1 MASNIVLHVFP
12 NTNATTNIWELANSR
27 NLLVAIPNIKS
38 HIIIIIMATNVFTIR
53 CSVLT
58 AVFVSFKVKASA
70 LLSLK
75 AFTWMKQVPIT
86 VSNNN
91 YRNDQTEI
99 VTKFIQSQTGHLY
112 GDLALKHID
121 IVSSKGTLFLPPSFS
136 RKIC

>member
-91 YRNDQTEI
+91 YRNDQTEM
-99 VTKFIQSQTGHLY
+99 
-112 GDLALKHID
+112 
-121 IVSSKGTLFLPPSFS
+121 
-136 RKIC
+136 